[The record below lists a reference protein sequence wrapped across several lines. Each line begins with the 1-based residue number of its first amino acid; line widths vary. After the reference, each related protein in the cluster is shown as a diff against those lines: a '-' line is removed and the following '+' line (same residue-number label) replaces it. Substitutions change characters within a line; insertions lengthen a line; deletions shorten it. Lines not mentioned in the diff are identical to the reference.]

1 MVGSI
6 VDYRRRTGGYVGVFD
21 AGGDGLWGDDM
32 SDEINYY
39 ERHLGDKHEAW
50 EKAWEEYWRARQESV
65 EQEAFCAGYREGQR
79 YAEWDAQQE
88 MRGEDA
94 IDRSPSSGAAY
105 STPGY
110 GTFAWAYQRMQ
121 DGRKVKRKDWR
132 GCLTKEDT
140 LFLSSVDVHA
150 TDWELYWPESETPD
164 SPCDVP

>member
-1 MVGSI
+1 MVGSV

-21 AGGDGLWGDDM
+21 AGGDGLGDEHM
-32 SDEINYY
+32 SDEMSQAAWAQ
-39 ERHLGDKHEAW
+39 AW
-50 EKAWEEYWRARQESV
+50 ETYQRRKKENEERA
-65 EQEAFCAGYREGQR
+65 AFCAGYREGQR

-132 GCLTKEDT
+132 GCLTKKDT
-140 LFLSSVDVHA
+140 FFLSSEDLFA
-150 TDWELYWPESETPD
+150 TDWELYWGESEAPD
-164 SPCDVP
+164 SPCDSP